1 MVPLQPVIRTDDDDD
16 YPMTPWVGL
25 GNSAAERSAPAPAVV
40 ETQKQQSAVDAT
52 AEDLY
57 PRLTAQNV
65 VDLVLLSM
73 VSRSRSRSGSS
84 VVRSYTF
91 LLMEAC

>member
-1 MVPLQPVIRTDDDDD
+1 MIKDDDDD

-25 GNSAAERSAPAPAVV
+25 GNSAAERTASSGVV
-40 ETQKQQSAVDAT
+40 DNQRQQSTAIDAT

-57 PRLTAQNV
+57 PRLTPQNV

-73 VSRSRSRSGSS
+73 VCLSA
-84 VVRSYTF
+84 V
-91 LLMEAC
+91 